1 MCQSNNSLLIYR
13 IQIHFL
19 SSSAQHYPNIPMW
32 RVSRWLLG
40 CTYLHNMLT
49 AFYFRTISHQNS
61 VDTVFLSNSMSQKLL
76 GDQMGNIKEEH
87 QNATSSSADQTPHKL
102 CHYCKHVYIN
112 DNVSVISEETHTDW
126 DEFLH
131 SSLGSTTITSSKVNR
146 RMSHDLESLRD
157 HHDNHIG
164 GKFKR
169 HTGNEILWGNYVCY
183 RRKMA

>member
-1 MCQSNNSLLIYR
+1 
-13 IQIHFL
+13 
-19 SSSAQHYPNIPMW
+19 
-32 RVSRWLLG
+32 
-40 CTYLHNMLT
+40 
-49 AFYFRTISHQNS
+49 
-61 VDTVFLSNSMSQKLL
+61 
-76 GDQMGNIKEEH
+76 MGNIKEEH

-102 CHYCKHVYIN
+102 CHHCKHVYIN

-157 HHDNHIG
+157 RNDNHIG

-169 HTGNEILWGNYVCY
+169 HTGNEIV
-183 RRKMA
+183 